1 MDKKNVF
8 QEKWHALKAKCRSV
22 KNKWNA
28 FKQKP
33 GVRKTAAVFRVIG
46 KVFYY
51 IGLWIYRLRGLLL
64 SIPVALAA
72 VRLAIYNNT
81 NLPELVGVNLQQ
93 SGEYAKMIA
102 RETAVAFPLVVT
114 GICLVF
120 VLFSRRVI
128 YPWVISIFSLVLPIL
143 IYVTNVFPG

>member
-1 MDKKNVF
+1 MKKKNIF
-8 QEKWHALKAKCRSV
+8 REKWQGIKAKCQPV
-22 KNKWNA
+22 KDKWNA
-28 FKQKP
+28 FKEKP
-33 GVRKTAAVFRVIG
+33 WVRRTAAVFRVIG
-46 KVFYY
+46 KIFYY

-72 VRLAIYNNT
+72 VRLAGYNNA
-81 NLPELVGVNLQQ
+81 NLPELVGINLQQ

-102 RETAVAFPLVVT
+102 RETAVMIPLVVT

-120 VLFSRRVI
+120 VLCSRRVI